1 MRYAICNETFAPA
14 AKMPWEPWSF
24 ERQCRFAA
32 QLGYHAL
39 ELAPF
44 TFSRDV
50 RKISADERKKMR
62 DTAAAAGIEIIGLHW
77 LLAFTEGFHLTSPD
91 RVVRKATGQYAE
103 ALVDFCADLGGKI
116 MVWGSPKQRDLK
128 DGVTIEQGM
137 EFAAGVFRSIMP
149 RAAARGVTI
158 AIEPLGRGD
167 TNFINTAKHGRQ
179 LVSMVNCPNF
189 ALHLDVK
196 AMCDEGRP
204 IPDIIR
210 ESRGVVRHFHA
221 NDPNLRGPGSSG
233 LVDHR
238 PFATALHEIGYD
250 GYISVE
256 VFKYDPD
263 PETIARQ
270 AIEYLKKVY
279 V

>member
-14 AKMPWEPWSF
+14 AKMPWEPWPF
-24 ERQCRFAA
+24 EKQCRFSA

-44 TFSRDV
+44 TFTRDV
-50 RKISADERKKMR
+50 RKLSADERKKMR

-91 RVVRKATGQYAE
+91 RAVRKATAQYAE

-116 MVWGSPKQRDLK
+116 MVWGSPKQRNLAE
-128 DGVTIEQGM
+128 GVTIEQGM

-189 ALHLDVK
+189 MLHLDVK

-221 NDPNLRGPGSSG
+221 NDPNLRGPNTSG
-233 LVDHR
+233 LDHK
-238 PFATALHEIGYD
+238 PFVAALHEIGYD
-250 GYISVE
+250 GYASVE

>member
-14 AKMPWEPWSF
+14 AKVPWEPWPF
-24 ERQCRFAA
+24 EKQCRCAA
-32 QLGYHAL
+32 QLGYHAV

-44 TFSRDV
+44 TFNHDI
-50 RKISADERKKMR
+50 RKVSAAERQKIR
-62 DTAAAAGIEIIGLHW
+62 DTATAAGVGIVGLHW
-77 LLAFTEGFHLTSPD
+77 LLALTEGFHLTSPD
-91 RVVRKATGQYAE
+91 HAVREATAHYAE
-103 ALVDFCADLGGKI
+103 ALIDFCADVGGKI
-116 MVWGSPKQRDLK
+116 MVWGSPKQRNLPA
-128 DGVTIEQGM
+128 GVTIEQGM
-137 EFAAGVFRSIMP
+137 EFAAEVFRAIMP
-149 RAAARGVTI
+149 RAASRGVTI
-158 AIEPLGRGD
+158 VIEPLGRAD
-167 TNFINTAKHGRQ
+167 TNFIITAKQGRR

-221 NDPNLRGPGSSG
+221 NDPNLRGPGTSG
-233 LVDHR
+233 LDHR
-238 PFATALHEIGYD
+238 PFVAALHEIGYD
-250 GYISVE
+250 GFISVE

-270 AIEYLKKVY
+270 GIEYLKQVY